1 MCKFYIP
8 KLKKL
13 GFILFLFFLSSQ
25 AFPQRKLTGKVTDGA
40 NGLPLI
46 GATIRNTSTNANA
59 ITDINGSYS
68 IDAASGN
75 KLRFSF
81 IGYKDAERVVGNSN
95 EISLSLEEAD
105 QDLSEVVVTAFGVK
119 QDKKSLTYSVQTIK
133 SSEIIDAQQPNLINA
148 LQGKMA
154 GVMIN
159 NSGGAPGASS
169 VIMIRGGTSLSGNN
183 QPLFVVDGIPIDNS
197 TQVGGGVGISA
208 QNTVSSNRGIDI
220 NPEDIESITVL
231 KGPAAAVLYG
241 LRASEGAV
249 IITTKKGEAGT
260 FNVKYSNAFSSD
272 VVNRLPQFQTRFMQ
286 GVEGVFNPDARI
298 SWGPQFGSNDVVYDN
313 LQNFFVR
320 ANTQRH
326 DLSVSGGSERS
337 TFFLSVGRFD
347 QNGIVPTTGFER
359 NSFRLAA
366 DSKISDKLRFGGS
379 ANFVNSQNRST
390 LQGSGVAETN
400 IIGATGGGGGGT
412 FRGLYNWPLNDDP
425 RNYRNPDGT
434 QRTILGVTTDA
445 PFIDNP
451 YWSINNNP
459 TTSNVNR
466 LLATANVSYDPF
478 SFLNITYRV
487 GTDFFNDEFKSVR
500 GAGTV
505 IGGEEKGAI
514 SQIDRFSQISTSTL
528 IATLKKSFGNNIN
541 TSLALGHNIEAAR
554 NTSVS
559 WYGRNFIV
567 PTFPS
572 INNTPQNER
581 VVSQG
586 GSMRRIMGAFADFN
600 ADWKSIVFLNIRG
613 RNDWSSTLPK
623 NNRSFFYPSISTS
636 IVLTDLLTEL
646 GLSDGQS
653 NFLPYAK
660 IRASL
665 TRVGKD
671 APPHVL
677 GNTYFNTTNSFTA
690 NPRGFLVNV
699 YAFGAP
705 ALRPEFTNSFETG
718 FDVRL
723 FKGKIGLDF
732 TYYKMSS
739 DDQIL
744 FTRVPP
750 SSSSFISY
758 LNGGRID
765 NEGFELMVNASPI
778 KNKDFSWSF
787 DFNLSRNRSTVVDLP
802 GTLDRVEQSDASVD
816 GFVAQGAGFLGKSLF
831 GINGDVW
838 KRNKEGQLLLNNQ
851 GYPQI
856 SSIKEL
862 IGDRNPDFLIGL
874 TNSFAY
880 KNFNLS
886 FLWDIRLGGDI
897 YNATESAL
905 VRSGLSTQTLE
916 RGTTKVFE
924 GVIESTN
931 EKNTKAVILDQTY
944 YQLLH
949 RGNGQLFVEDGT
961 WYRLRYLTLSYRL
974 PKSLLSSAKIKG
986 LEIYGTGR
994 NLFLWTK
1001 YSGVDPEVSSGG
1013 AGVAGTGSMG
1023 MDNLGVPATKGFD
1036 LGLRLNF

>member
-1 MCKFYIP
+1 MKDFYIP
-8 KLKKL
+8 KFKNLVGIVL
-13 GFILFLFFLSSQ
+13 MFFLISAGFAQ
-25 AFPQRKLTGKVTDGA
+25 KRITGKVTDGA

-46 GATIRNTSTNANA
+46 GATIRNTNTNTNA

-68 IDAASGN
+68 IDASAGN
-75 KLRFSF
+75 KLRFSY
-81 IGYKDAERVVGNSN
+81 IGYKDAERVVGNAN
-95 EISLSLEEAD
+95 EISLSLDEAD

-119 QDKKSLTYSVQTIK
+119 QDKKALTYAVQTIK
-133 SSEIIDAQQPNLINA
+133 SSEILDAQQPNLINA

-197 TQVGGGVGISA
+197 TQVGGGVGNSA

-272 VVNRLPQFQTRFMQ
+272 VVNRLPQFQTKFKQ

-298 SWGPQFGSNDVVYDN
+298 SWGPQFGANDVVYDN

-366 DSKISDKLRFGGS
+366 DSKVSDKLRFGGS
-379 ANFVNSQNRST
+379 ANFVNSRNRST

-451 YWSINNNP
+451 YWSIYNNP

-478 SFLNITYRV
+478 SFLNVTYRV

-505 IGGEEKGAI
+505 IGGEERGAI

-528 IATLKKSFGNNIN
+528 IATLKKSFNNIN
-541 TSLALGHNIEAAR
+541 TSLALGHNLEAAR

-613 RNDWSSTLPK
+613 RNDWSSTLPR

-646 GLSDGQS
+646 GLSSGQS

-677 GNTYFNTTNSFTA
+677 GNTFFNTTNSFTA

-718 FDVRL
+718 LDVRL

-765 NEGFELMVNASPI
+765 NEGFELMVNATPI
-778 KNKDFSWSF
+778 KKRDFSWSF

-838 KRNKEGQLLLNNQ
+838 KRNKQGQLLLNNQ

-886 FLWDIRLGGDI
+886 FLWDVRLGGDI

-905 VRSGLSTQTLE
+905 VRSGLSKQTLE
-916 RGTTKVFE
+916 RGTTKVFD
-924 GVIESTN
+924 GIIESTG
-931 EKNTKAVILDQTY
+931 EKNTKSVVLDQTY

-961 WYRLRYLTLSYRL
+961 WYRLRYLTLSYKL
-974 PKSLLSSAKIKG
+974 PRTLLNSAKIKS

-1023 MDNLGVPATKGFD
+1023 MDNLGVPSTKGFD